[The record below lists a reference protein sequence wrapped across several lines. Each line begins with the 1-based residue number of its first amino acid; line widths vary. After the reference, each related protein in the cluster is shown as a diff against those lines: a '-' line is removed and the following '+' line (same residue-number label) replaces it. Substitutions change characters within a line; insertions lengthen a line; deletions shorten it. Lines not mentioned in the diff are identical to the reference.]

1 MGFDIET
8 WNDIAGAM
16 FMGWGS
22 SATGIWTLI
31 SVVCCVIAL
40 IIGGMHEKSAY
51 RREEERSGK

>member
-16 FMGWGS
+16 FMGAGS
-22 SATGIWTLI
+22 SMTMTWTMV

-40 IIGGMHEKSAY
+40 VIGASHEKSAY

>member
-31 SVVCCVIAL
+31 SVVCCVFPCFSRVIPA
-40 IIGGMHEKSAY
+40 GQSDMQG
-51 RREEERSGK
+51 